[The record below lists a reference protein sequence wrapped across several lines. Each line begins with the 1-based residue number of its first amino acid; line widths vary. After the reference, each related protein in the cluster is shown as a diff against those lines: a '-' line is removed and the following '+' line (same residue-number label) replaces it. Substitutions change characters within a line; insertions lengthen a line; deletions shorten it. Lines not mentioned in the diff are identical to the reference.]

1 MSWIN
6 ELSLIH
12 GPVPI
17 ISALLAAM
25 AILFLLLRRS
35 GAWWAF
41 ALATAAASALLSIV
55 ACWAVIH
62 VFYWWAEDLPA
73 TVVFYVALLMWAVTL
88 GSTTALAGLRR
99 RQRNPALVRAST
111 MRRSCAAVATVLVMV
126 FVGVQVNASFGQYP
140 TVGTL
145 FAPSRQIA
153 EAAPPR
159 MQFAPGSQF
168 MKTPVSARWTGG
180 TVLPSSGRLISVK
193 IPGTES
199 GFQARNAIVYLP
211 PAYSA
216 PNRPVL
222 PVLVLVSGQPG
233 SPDSW
238 LRSSDL
244 VKTLDAY
251 ADAHGGVA
259 PLVVIPDPNGS
270 DSANTMCLNSSL
282 GKVDTYMAKDVPAW
296 IKGNLDADANPAHW
310 AIGGFSYGG
319 TCAVQM
325 VTRHPDVFT
334 SFMAVSPEREPG
346 LAVDRS
352 VTIQRAF
359 HGNAAAFDSQVP
371 LTLLAENE
379 YPQVRG
385 FFAAG
390 AQDAQYSANVKVL
403 QTASRQAGMTVES
416 ASYPGGHSW
425 TVVNAALP
433 QGLAFTFTGIGLP

>member
-25 AILFLLLRRS
+25 AILFLLVRRS
-35 GAWWAF
+35 VAWWVF
-41 ALATAAASALLSIV
+41 ALASAAASALLSIV

-73 TVVFYVALLMWAVTL
+73 TVVFYVAFLPWAITL

-99 RQRNPALVRAST
+99 RQRNRALVRAST
-111 MRRSCAAVATVLVMV
+111 LRRCCAAVATVLVMV

-140 TVGTL
+140 TLGALLTPPL
-145 FAPSRQIA
+145 QIA

-159 MQFAPGSQF
+159 MQFAPGSLF
-168 MKTPVSARWTGG
+168 MKTAVSSRWAGG
-180 TVLPSSGRLISVK
+180 AELPSSGSVFSVK
-193 IPGTES
+193 IPGTAS
-199 GFQARNAIVYLP
+199 RFQPRNAIVYLP

-216 PNRPVL
+216 PHRPVL

-233 SPDSW
+233 APDSW

-244 VKTLDAY
+244 PKTLDSY
-251 ADAHGGVA
+251 ADTHGGVA
-259 PLVVIPDPNGS
+259 PVVVIPDPNGS
-270 DSANTMCLNSSL
+270 DTANTMCLNSSL
-282 GKVDTYMAKDVPAW
+282 GKVDMYMAKDVPAW
-296 IKGNLDADANPAHW
+296 IKGNLDVDANPAHW

-325 VTRHPDVFT
+325 ATRHPDVFA
-334 SFMAVSPEREPG
+334 SFLAVSPEREPA
-346 LAVDRS
+346 LTVDRS
-352 VTIQRAF
+352 VTIDKAF
-359 HGNAAAFDSQVP
+359 HGNANAFDAQVP
-371 LTLLAENE
+371 LTLLAEKK

-385 FFAAG
+385 FFASG

-403 QTASRQAGMTVES
+403 QRASLQAGMTIEA

-433 QGLAFTFTGIGLP
+433 HGLTFIFTGMGLP

>member
-1 MSWIN
+1 MN
-6 ELSLIH
+6 ELSLID

-17 ISALLAAM
+17 ISALMAGV

-35 GAWWAF
+35 GTWWVF
-41 ALATAAASALLSIV
+41 VLISAAGSTLLSIV

-73 TVVFYVALLMWAVTL
+73 TVVFYVALLVWAITL

-99 RQRNPALVRAST
+99 HQPNPALGQASRL
-111 MRRSCAAVATVLVMV
+111 RRSCGAVATLLVMV

-145 FAPSRQIA
+145 FVPPLQIA

-168 MKTPVSARWTGG
+168 MNTTLSARWTGG
-180 TVLPSSGRLISVK
+180 VELPNEGSVISVK
-193 IPGTES
+193 IPGTDS
-199 GFQARNAIVYLP
+199 GFHARNAIVYLP

-233 SPDSW
+233 APDSW

-244 VKTLDAY
+244 VNTLNSY
-251 ADAHGGVA
+251 ADVHGGVA
-259 PLVVIPDPNGS
+259 PIVVIPDPNGS
-270 DSANTMCLNSSL
+270 DAANTMCLNSSL
-282 GKVDTYMAKDVPAW
+282 GEVDTYMAKDVPAW
-296 IKGNLDADANPAHW
+296 IKGNLDVDANPAHW
-310 AIGGFSYGG
+310 AVGGFSYGG

-334 SFMAVSPEREPG
+334 SFMAVSPEREPA

-352 VTIQRAF
+352 ITIQRAF
-359 HGNAAAFDSQVP
+359 HGNAAAFDAQVP
-371 LTLLAENE
+371 LTLLEE
-379 YPQVRG
+379 KKYPQVRG

-390 AQDAQYSANVKVL
+390 AQDAQYSANVKIL
-403 QTASRQAGMTVES
+403 QTASRQAGMTIEA

-433 QGLAFTFTGIGLP
+433 HGLAFIFSGLGLP

>member
-1 MSWIN
+1 MS

-17 ISALLAAM
+17 VSALMAAV
-25 AILFLLLRRS
+25 AILFLLVRRS
-35 GAWWAF
+35 GTWWIF
-41 ALATAAASALLSIV
+41 ALTSAAASALLSVV

-73 TVVFYVALLMWAVTL
+73 TVVFYVALLMWAITL

-99 RQRNPALVRAST
+99 RQRNEALVRAST
-111 MRRSCAAVATVLVMV
+111 LRRSCAAVATLLVMV

-145 FAPSRQIA
+145 LDPQIQIV

-168 MKTPVSARWTGG
+168 KKTAVSARWTGG
-180 TVLPSSGRLISVK
+180 AELPSSGKVISVK
-193 IPGTES
+193 IPGTDS

-233 SPDSW
+233 APDSW

-244 VKTLDAY
+244 VKTLDSY
-251 ADAHGGVA
+251 ADTHGGVA

-270 DSANTMCLNSSL
+270 DSANTMCLNSSR
-282 GKVDTYMAKDVPAW
+282 GKVDTYMAKDVPSW
-296 IKGNLDADANPAHW
+296 IKENLDVDANPAHW

-334 SFMAVSPEREPG
+334 SFMAVSPEREPA

-352 VTIQRAF
+352 ITIDKAF
-359 HGNAAAFDSQVP
+359 HGNAAAFNAQVP
-371 LTLLAENE
+371 LTLLAKHK

-390 AQDAQYSANVKVL
+390 AQDAQYSANVKIL
-403 QTASRQAGMTVES
+403 QTASRQAGMTVE
-416 ASYPGGHSW
+416 AGSYPGGHSW

-433 QGLAFTFTGIGLP
+433 HGLAFIFSGLGLP

>member
-1 MSWIN
+1 MN
-6 ELSLIH
+6 ELSLID

-17 ISALLAAM
+17 ISALTAAA

-35 GAWWAF
+35 GAWWVF
-41 ALATAAASALLSIV
+41 ALTSAAASALLSIV

-73 TVVFYVALLMWAVTL
+73 TVVFYVALLMWAITL

-99 RQRNPALVRAST
+99 RQRNRAFVSAST
-111 MRRSCAAVATVLVMV
+111 LRRSCAAVATLLVMV

-145 FAPSRQIA
+145 LAPSLQIA

-159 MQFAPGSQF
+159 RQFAPGSQF
-168 MKTPVSARWTGG
+168 MKTAVSARWTGG
-180 TVLPSSGRLISVK
+180 AELPSRGSVISVE
-193 IPGTES
+193 IPGTDS
-199 GFQARNAIVYLP
+199 GFQARNALVYLP

-233 SPDSW
+233 APDSW

-244 VKTLDAY
+244 VNTLDSY
-251 ADAHGGVA
+251 ADTHGGVA

-270 DSANTMCLNSSL
+270 DAANTMCLNSSL

-296 IKGNLDADANPAHW
+296 IKENLDVDANPAHW
-310 AIGGFSYGG
+310 AVGGFSYGG

-334 SFMAVSPEREPG
+334 SFMAVSPEREPA

-352 VTIQRAF
+352 ITIDKAF
-359 HGNAAAFDSQVP
+359 HGNAAAFDAQVP
-371 LTLLAENE
+371 LTLLAEKK

-385 FFAAG
+385 WFAAG

-403 QTASRQAGMTVES
+403 QTASRQAGMTIEA

-433 QGLAFTFTGIGLP
+433 HGLAFIFSGLGLP